1 MKDPR
6 ERFAALAQRPD
17 EQVDLAEAALWVAA
31 EEYEGLDVAVYLEQL
46 EVLAT
51 DAAPLVG
58 ASATPVER
66 ISALN
71 DYLFRARGFTGNREH
86 YEDPRN
92 SFLNEVLERRVGLPI
107 TLSIVYME
115 VAGRLGLS
123 VRGVGFPGHFLAQ
136 LEGSPEVV
144 VDAFFGQ
151 LLGPEDCVERLRSVL
166 GPEAELVPELHL
178 RVATRKEILARLLS
192 NLKQIYAGS
201 GDWVRALACCD
212 RILLLAPDA
221 AAELRDRGLVYEQ
234 LACFTAAA
242 ADLERVLEL
251 TPDSELS
258 AALRDRI
265 EALRRC
271 AGPPH

>member
-92 SFLNEVLERRVGLPI
+92 SFLNEVLDRRVGLPI

-151 LLGPEDCVERLRSVL
+151 LRGPEDCVERLRSVL

>member
-92 SFLNEVLERRVGLPI
+92 SFLNEVLDRRVGLPI

>member
-92 SFLNEVLERRVGLPI
+92 SFLNEVLDRGVGLPI